1 MKYFGDSDSDTDG
14 EEEVPIAHRAA
25 AIGDVTR
32 LAQVVQQ
39 DPSMLEMQNIAGEES
54 ERFEHIYNTNR
65 MRVLSHSRIKNLRFK
80 INKMCPVNQNFNI
93 LVVNKKKIRK
103 IHHIKCCRM
112 FENERKTYSDKMYSL
127 LPPPVTQ

>member
-54 ERFEHIYNTNR
+54 ERFEHICKMHR
-65 MRVLSHSRIKNLRFK
+65 MWVLSHSRNKNPINHFK
-80 INKMCPVNQNFNI
+80 INKMCHVYQNFNI
-93 LVVNKKKIRK
+93 VVVNKKKIQK
-103 IHHIKCCRM
+103 
-112 FENERKTYSDKMYSL
+112 NSSYKML
-127 LPPPVTQ
+127 